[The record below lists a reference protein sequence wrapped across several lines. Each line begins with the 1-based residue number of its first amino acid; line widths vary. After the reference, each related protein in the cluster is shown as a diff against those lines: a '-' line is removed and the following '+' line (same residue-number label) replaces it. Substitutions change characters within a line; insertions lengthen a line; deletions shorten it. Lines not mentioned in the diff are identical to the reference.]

1 MACPMVSAVYALL
14 MELEPEMSAEKLT
27 QVLQKTAL
35 DLGEKGKDIYYGDGL
50 IQPLK
55 ALRTLKKQNS
65 QEQET
70 EKTENIGDLYQEN
83 TAGSPEYSEN
93 SDSVTEKTEP
103 ETEENVTESIAAD
116 SPAIPD
122 KTEIPAEPEEN
133 AESEIVSEPES
144 TEETEAQTEDEK
156 AQEEQIDALK
166 NKLDEIQ
173 PEEEIKYEIQEEQN
187 DGEEKQKAYR
197 ENCCGLMIGAAIL
210 IIIIVWIR
218 KRINS
223 KKV

>member
-1 MACPMVSAVYALL
+1 MYAI
-14 MELEPEMSAEKLT
+14 
-27 QVLQKTAL
+27 V
-35 DLGEKGKDIYYGDGL
+35 GKIY
-50 IQPLK
+50 
-55 ALRTLKKQNS
+55 
-65 QEQET
+65 
-70 EKTENIGDLYQEN
+70 
-83 TAGSPEYSEN
+83 
-93 SDSVTEKTEP
+93 
-103 ETEENVTESIAAD
+103 
-116 SPAIPD
+116 
-122 KTEIPAEPEEN
+122 
-133 AESEIVSEPES
+133 ESEIVSEPES